1 MAADESSVENVNI
14 KNRPMNIADEY
25 IHFCSNE
32 WLAAKTVLD
41 EVELDDLQEVEKVQ
55 LLFQILMV
63 IFVNSHVN
71 FLHHN
76 SNEYLLICMMNILPN
91 IILAFT

>member
-25 IHFCSNE
+25 IQFCSNE
-32 WLAAKTVLD
+32 WLAAKSVLD
-41 EVELDDLQEVEKVQ
+41 EADLDDLQEVEKVQ

-63 IFVNSHVN
+63 IFVS
-71 FLHHN
+71 
-76 SNEYLLICMMNILPN
+76 
-91 IILAFT
+91 TDD